1 MLLHRRRR
9 LKQDD
14 GIKKTNLA
22 LASPSWQCISRSEM
36 KPLFV
41 PLFLHDVAKLA
52 QLQPVKPTDR
62 DVNDVVARRR
72 LKRPKRSRPPR
83 RSAPWA

>member
-41 PLFLHDVAKLA
+41 PLSYRT
-52 QLQPVKPTDR
+52 LQ
-62 DVNDVVARRR
+62 
-72 LKRPKRSRPPR
+72 S
-83 RSAPWA
+83 